1 MIGND
6 AAHPEWQQLWQ
17 AALFELDPV
26 KLLER
31 IDHARNA
38 VLNCIEETHS
48 KQAALRDALAAL
60 DCLRR
65 ITERQGGLSIQLVM
79 TTNPSLAGMTGV
91 PNDTRQDTD
100 QR

>member
-1 MIGND
+1 MSDIIGND
-6 AAHPEWQQLWQ
+6 AAHPEWQQLLQ
-17 AALFELDPV
+17 AALFELDPM

-65 ITERQGGLSIQLVM
+65 ITEGQRGLSIELVM
-79 TTNPSLAGMTGV
+79 TTKPVAGRHDRSC
-91 PNDTRQDTD
+91 NDTR
-100 QR
+100 